1 MAATTHAPETHE
13 IAPSAAPAPVLP
25 RPRSILVGT
34 AFATAAVLMFFAAL
48 FGLYVQQRHDVLG
61 SGGVWIPPGT
71 ISLVP
76 GGMMMVTMV
85 MSVVTMQWAVYAIA
99 RDDRP
104 RAYLALGLTALF
116 GVAVINQTVF
126 LYKQMGLVIHDTVPA
141 LMIYVIT
148 GAHLAMLLAAIVFVA
163 LMAFRALA
171 GQFSSRQ
178 ADGVAAA
185 ALFWHATVAVYAVV
199 YYAIYIT
206 K

>member
-1 MAATTHAPETHE
+1 MAAVTHE
-13 IAPSAAPAPVLP
+13 LSSGVPEPELP
-25 RPRSILVGT
+25 RPRTLFLGT
-34 AFATAAVLMFFAAL
+34 AYALAAVLMFFAGL
-48 FGLYVQQRHDVLG
+48 FAIYVQQRSDVLAE
-61 SGGVWIPPGT
+61 GGEWIAEGT

-76 GGMMMVTMV
+76 GGMMMLTMA

-104 RAYLALGLTALF
+104 HAYLALGLTALF
-116 GVAVINQTVF
+116 GVAVINQTVY
-126 LYKQMGLVIHDTVPA
+126 LYNQMGLVVSETVPA
-141 LMIYVIT
+141 VLIYTIT
-148 GAHLAMLLAAIVFVA
+148 GAHLAMLVAAIIFVG

-178 ADGVAAA
+178 ADGIAAA
-185 ALFWHATVAVYAVV
+185 ALFWHATVAVYAVI

>member
-1 MAATTHAPETHE
+1 MAATTHEAPLALG
-13 IAPSAAPAPVLP
+13 APPAELP
-25 RPRSILVGT
+25 RPRTLVVGT
-34 AFATAAVLMFFAAL
+34 ALATGACLVFFAGL
-48 FGLYVQQRHDVLG
+48 FGIYAQLRHEAIT
-61 SGGVWIPPGT
+61 SGATWIPAGK

-104 RAYLALGLTALF
+104 RAYLALAITALF
-116 GVAVINQTVF
+116 GVAVVNQTVY
-126 LYKQMGLVIHDTVPA
+126 LYKSMGFGVSDTVPA
-141 LMIYVIT
+141 VLVYVIT
-148 GAHLAMLLAAIVFVA
+148 GAHLVMLVAAMLFVG

-178 ADGVAAA
+178 ADGIVAA
-185 ALFWHATVAVYAVV
+185 ALFWHAMVVVYAVI